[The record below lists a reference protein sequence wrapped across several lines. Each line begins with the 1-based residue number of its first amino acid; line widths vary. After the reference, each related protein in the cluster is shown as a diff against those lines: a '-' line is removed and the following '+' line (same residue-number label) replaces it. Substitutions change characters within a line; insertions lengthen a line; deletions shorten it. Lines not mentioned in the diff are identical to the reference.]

1 VTTNDY
7 LMHSKAALVGCVV
20 ATGLPPIG
28 YEAKQRY
35 WRPADLPVD
44 HGQPR
49 MVLSLPCGAQQLQLD
64 PQQAV
69 WEDHA
74 VLLSIVYMLAQRLF
88 GLIAL
93 RGRGEAAKD
102 VELLVLRHEIAVC
115 VVRSSVLAWSRKTD
129 WCSPHCLDFSPGA
142 DGMPGS

>member
-1 VTTNDY
+1 
-7 LMHSKAALVGCVV
+7 
-20 ATGLPPIG
+20 
-28 YEAKQRY
+28 
-35 WRPADLPVD
+35 
-44 HGQPR
+44 

-93 RGRGEAAKD
+93 RGRGEA
-102 VELLVLRHEIAVC
+102 
-115 VVRSSVLAWSRKTD
+115 
-129 WCSPHCLDFSPGA
+129 
-142 DGMPGS
+142 